1 MSLRFEHITKKAG
14 KAVHIDAV
22 TMDFEA
28 GSFNTLLGRTLAGK
42 TTLMRLAAGLDTPTE
57 GRILLHG
64 QDITAFPVQKRKV
77 AMVYQQFI
85 NYPSLTIYHNIAS
98 PLRLAR
104 LEKREIDRRVREA
117 AEIMRID
124 TLLDRLP
131 DELSGGQQQRTAMA
145 RALVKDAELLLFDEP
160 LANLDY
166 KLREQLR
173 VDMRQIFKRR
183 KAVAIYATTEPVEAL
198 TLGGNIAILD
208 EGRLLQVGPTL
219 QVYHNPA
226 SVKVGEVFSDPP
238 INLIAGVREDDTLLL
253 ADTIRLPLKDHLK
266 TLKPGPYQFGIRA
279 HHLYIQPPS
288 PTAVAIQT
296 TTKLAEINGSE
307 TYVHVYHNGVE
318 WVIQEDGI
326 HEFHM
331 GESLTVYMDPRHLFA
346 FDMGGA
352 LAAAPSQC
360 VLAEV

>member
-1 MSLRFEHITKKAG
+1 MSLTFEHLTKKVG
-14 KAVHIDAV
+14 KAVHIDAIS
-22 TMDFEA
+22 MNLEA
-28 GSFNTLLGRTLAGK
+28 GSFNILLGRTLAGK
-42 TTLMRLAAGLDTPTE
+42 TTLMRLVAGLDSPTA
-57 GRILLHG
+57 GRILLDGH
-64 QDITAFPVQKRKV
+64 DITNYPVQKRKV

-85 NYPSLTIYHNIAS
+85 NYPSLTVYNNIAS
-98 PLRLAR
+98 PLRLAK
-104 LEKREIDRRVREA
+104 LEKKEIDRRVREA

-183 KAVAIYATTEPVEAL
+183 QAVAIYATTEPVEAL

-226 SVKVGEVFSDPP
+226 SVRVGEVFSDPP
-238 INLIAGVREDDTLLL
+238 INLIAGVRENDILLL
-253 ADTIRLPLKDHLK
+253 ADNIRLPLKDHLK
-266 TLKPGPYQFGIRA
+266 NLKPGPYQFGVRA
-279 HHLYIQPPS
+279 NHLYIRSPS
-288 PTAVAIQT
+288 PTAVAIQA

-307 TYVHVYHNGVE
+307 TYIHVHHNGVE

-326 HEFHM
+326 YEFHM
-331 GESLTVYMDPRHLFA
+331 GEPLTVYMEPRHLFA
-346 FDMGGA
+346 FDAGGG
-352 LAAAPSQC
+352 LATAPSRR

>member
-1 MSLRFEHITKKAG
+1 MSLRFEHITKKVG
-14 KAVHIDAV
+14 KAVHIDAIN
-22 TMDFEA
+22 MELKE
-28 GSFNTLLGRTLAGK
+28 GSFNILLGRTLAGK
-42 TTLMRLAAGLDTPTE
+42 TTLMRLVAGLDTPTE
-57 GRILLHG
+57 GKILLQGH
-64 QDITAFPVQKRKV
+64 DITAFPVQKRKV

-85 NYPSLTIYHNIAS
+85 NYPSLTVYNNIAS
-98 PLRLAR
+98 PLRLAK

-145 RALVKDAELLLFDEP
+145 RAIVKDADLLLFDEP

-208 EGRLLQVGPTL
+208 EGRLLQTGPTL

-226 SVKVGEVFSDPP
+226 SVRVGEVFSDPP
-238 INLIAGVREDDTLLL
+238 INLIPGSRESDTLLL
-253 ADTIRLPLKDHLK
+253 ANTIRLPLKDHLK
-266 TLKPGPYQFGIRA
+266 NLKVGPYQFGVRANHLFIR
-279 HHLYIQPPS
+279 PPS
-288 PTAVAIQT
+288 PAAVSIQAII
-296 TTKLAEINGSE
+296 KLAEINGSE
-307 TYVHVYHNGVE
+307 TYIHVQHNGVE
-318 WVIQEDGI
+318 WVIQEAGI

-331 GESLTVYMDPRHLFA
+331 GKPLTVYMEPRHLFA
-346 FDMGGA
+346 FDANGA
-352 LAAAPSQC
+352 LAAAPSRPA
-360 VLAEV
+360 LAEV